1 MKDVMVRLLM
11 RNGII
16 LAIFAVGM
24 VLFSVIPQLGA
35 AAFWLMLFLLLGL
48 VWANGILVNH
58 MSRLL
63 AALLTAV
70 ITLVVGGGVL
80 LLTTQIQKLFGR

>member
-1 MKDVMVRLLM
+1 MVRLLM